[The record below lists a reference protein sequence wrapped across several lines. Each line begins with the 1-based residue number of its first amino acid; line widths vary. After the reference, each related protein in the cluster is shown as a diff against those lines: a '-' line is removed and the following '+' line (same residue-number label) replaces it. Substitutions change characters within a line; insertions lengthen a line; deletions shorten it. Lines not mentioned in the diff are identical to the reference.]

1 MPILRKINQEMAERI
16 LQEMPLQKKQSL
28 KNALNRNEILT
39 SARVLSIGDIT
50 VYKEGWYLQ
59 LLGTRCQFSIYA
71 EDNDGTLIFKRK
83 PRESSL
89 HKLYNQTLYFNE
101 GDFRNI

>member
-1 MPILRKINQEMAERI
+1 MRRKINQEIASSM
-16 LQEMPLQKKQSL
+16 LHEMPLQKKQSL
-28 KNALNRNEILT
+28 EKALDRNESLT

-59 LLGTRCQFSIYA
+59 LYGTRCQFSVYA

-83 PRESSL
+83 PKENNL
-89 HKLYNQTLYFNE
+89 HKLYDQTLYFNE
-101 GDFRNI
+101 NDFRNI